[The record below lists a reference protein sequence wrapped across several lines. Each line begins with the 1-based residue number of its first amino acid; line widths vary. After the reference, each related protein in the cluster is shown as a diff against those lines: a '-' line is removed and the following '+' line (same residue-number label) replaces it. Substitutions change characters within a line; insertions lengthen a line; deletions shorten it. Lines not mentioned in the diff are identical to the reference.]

1 VNPPRV
7 LDVALVLDTHGSVP
21 IIDEQADR
29 ARLTAFPSTFGP
41 PRFALLIL
49 WSSVEHDM
57 RGAPPP
63 ARAPST
69 EEGRQPVNNGQSAPG
84 SLAAIEVADVVC
96 QFGRIRALD
105 GVSLRVM
112 AGTVVGVL
120 GPNGAGKTTL
130 IDVICGL
137 VRPSRGAV
145 HVLGED
151 VSGDTTALRARIG
164 VLPQETAL
172 YDEVTALQNLRFAA
186 ALYGVPH
193 ADARIAEVLELVGLR
208 ARARDVV
215 RGFSGGMQRRLA
227 IARALL
233 HDPPL
238 LILDEPT
245 LGVDVEA
252 RHQIWAHIRSLR
264 AGGRTVVLTTNY
276 LDEAEALC
284 DRVAILR
291 AGKLVAEDTPAALGA
306 RTGRCLELEC
316 WEQGATELSAALR
329 THPGVLRAEI
339 VDFGLRVYLG
349 VDTTPEDVVR
359 AARQVCAV
367 EGFRTRS
374 PDLVE
379 VFRSL
384 TANSTEP

>member
-1 VNPPRV
+1 VEV
-7 LDVALVLDTHGSVP
+7 VDVTCS
-21 IIDEQADR
+21 
-29 ARLTAFPSTFGP
+29 FGP
-41 PRFALLIL
+41 R
-49 WSSVEHDM
+49 
-57 RGAPPP
+57 
-63 ARAPST
+63 
-69 EEGRQPVNNGQSAPG
+69 
-84 SLAAIEVADVVC
+84 
-96 QFGRIRALD
+96 RALD
-105 GVSLRVM
+105 GVSLRVLP
-112 AGTVVGVL
+112 GTVVGIV

-137 VRPSRGAV
+137 VRPSRGTV
-145 HVLGED
+145 RVLGGD
-151 VSGDTTALRARIG
+151 VAAHAAAVRARIG

-186 ALYGVPH
+186 ALYGLPH
-193 ADARIAEVLELVGLR
+193 PNARIAEVLDLVRLGER
-208 ARARDVV
+208 MHDVV

-245 LGVDVEA
+245 VGVDVEA

-291 AGKLVAEDTPAALGA
+291 AGKLVAEDTPAALA
-306 RTGRCLELEC
+306 ERTGRCLELEC
-316 WEQGATELSAALR
+316 WDQGATALGAALQD
-329 THPGVLRAEI
+329 HGGVLRTEV
-339 VDFGLRVYLG
+339 VDFGLRVYLAAG
-349 VDTTPEDVVR
+349 ATPEDVVH
-359 AARQVCAV
+359 AARRVCAV

-384 TANSTEP
+384 TAGSGPS

>member
-1 VNPPRV
+1 MTQTAIATPASVV
-7 LDVALVLDTHGSVP
+7 ADSVAAIDVVDVTC
-21 IIDEQADR
+21 
-29 ARLTAFPSTFGP
+29 TFG
-41 PRFALLIL
+41 R
-49 WSSVEHDM
+49 V
-57 RGAPPP
+57 
-63 ARAPST
+63 
-69 EEGRQPVNNGQSAPG
+69 
-84 SLAAIEVADVVC
+84 
-96 QFGRIRALD
+96 RALD
-105 GVSLRVM
+105 GLSLRVQP
-112 AGTVVGVL
+112 GTVVGVV

-137 VRPSRGAV
+137 VRPSRGSV
-145 HVLGED
+145 RVLGED
-151 VSGDTTALRARIG
+151 VAVNAAAIRARIG

-186 ALYGVPH
+186 ALYGVPRP
-193 ADARIAEVLELVGLR
+193 DARIAEVLELVGLS

-227 IARALL
+227 VARALL

-245 LGVDVEA
+245 VGVDVEA

-316 WEQGATELSAALR
+316 WDQGAAQLCEALR
-329 THPGVLRAEI
+329 GYRGVLRAEV
-339 VDFGLRVYLG
+339 VDFGVRVYLA
-349 VDTTPEDVVR
+349 VDVSPEDVVHE
-359 AARQVCAV
+359 ARGICPVD
-367 EGFRTRS
+367 GFRTRS

-384 TANSTEP
+384 TAKSTT

>member
-1 VNPPRV
+1 MTCV
-7 LDVALVLDTHGSVP
+7 VP
-21 IIDEQADR
+21 ISARCSSDGGRAD
-29 ARLTAFPSTFGP
+29 
-41 PRFALLIL
+41 
-49 WSSVEHDM
+49 
-57 RGAPPP
+57 
-63 ARAPST
+63 
-69 EEGRQPVNNGQSAPG
+69 PVNNGKPT
-84 SLAAIEVADVVC
+84 LARPETPESRPAVDVADVVC

-112 AGTVVGVL
+112 PGTVVGVV

-172 YDEVTALQNLRFAA
+172 YDEVTAWQNVRFAA
-186 ALYGVPH
+186 ALYGVPRPER
-193 ADARIAEVLELVGLR
+193 RIAEVLELVGLS

-245 LGVDVEA
+245 VGVDVEA

-291 AGKLVAEDTPAALGA
+291 AGTLVADDTPAALGA

-316 WEQGATELSAALR
+316 WDSGVKELADALR
-329 THPGVLRAEI
+329 SRPGVLRAEV
-339 VDFGLRVYLG
+339 VDFGIRVYLDG
-349 VDTTPEDVVR
+349 ETTPEDIVR
-359 AARQVCAV
+359 A
-367 EGFRTRS
+367 
-374 PDLVE
+374 
-379 VFRSL
+379 
-384 TANSTEP
+384 

>member
-1 VNPPRV
+1 MPETRSSANTPAVEAM
-7 LDVALVLDTHGSVP
+7 DVSC
-21 IIDEQADR
+21 
-29 ARLTAFPSTFGP
+29 TFG
-41 PRFALLIL
+41 R
-49 WSSVEHDM
+49 V
-57 RGAPPP
+57 
-63 ARAPST
+63 
-69 EEGRQPVNNGQSAPG
+69 
-84 SLAAIEVADVVC
+84 
-96 QFGRIRALD
+96 RALD
-105 GVSLRVM
+105 HVSLRV
-112 AGTVVGVL
+112 ASATVVGIV

-137 VRPSRGAV
+137 VRPSQGAV
-145 HVLGED
+145 RVLGHD
-151 VSGDTTALRARIG
+151 VAASSAALRARIG

-172 YDEVTALQNLRFAA
+172 YDEVTAQQNLRFAA
-186 ALYGVPH
+186 ALYGVPRP
-193 ADARIAEVLELVGLR
+193 DRRIAEVLELVGLS

-233 HDPPL
+233 HEPPL
-238 LILDEPT
+238 LILDEAT
-245 LGVDVEA
+245 VGVDVEA

-316 WEQGATELSAALR
+316 WDGGATELSAALR

>member
-1 VNPPRV
+1 VNEARPK
-7 LDVALVLDTHGSVP
+7 
-21 IIDEQADR
+21 R
-29 ARLTAFPSTFGP
+29 AGESKAAASP
-41 PRFALLIL
+41 
-49 WSSVEHDM
+49 
-57 RGAPPP
+57 
-63 ARAPST
+63 
-69 EEGRQPVNNGQSAPG
+69 
-84 SLAAIEVADVVC
+84 AIEVRDVVC
-96 QFGRIRALD
+96 RFGRICALD
-105 GVSLRVM
+105 GLSLEVRT
-112 AGTVVGVL
+112 GTVVGIV

-137 VRPSRGAV
+137 VRPSQGTVR
-145 HVLGED
+145 VLGHD

-172 YDEVTALQNLRFAA
+172 YDEVSAWQNLSFAA
-186 ALYGVPH
+186 ALYGVPN
-193 ADARIAEVLELVGLR
+193 APARIAELLALMGLS
-208 ARARDVV
+208 ARAKDVV

-245 LGVDVEA
+245 VGVDVEA

-291 AGKLVAEDTPAALGA
+291 GGTLIAEDTPAALEA

-316 WEQGATELSAALR
+316 SDESATQLSVTLR
-329 THPGVLRAEI
+329 EHSGVLRTET
-339 VDFGLRVYLG
+339 VDFGVRLYLA
-349 VDTTPEDVVR
+349 VDAAPEDVVR
-359 AARQVCAV
+359 DARRVCAV
-367 EGFRTRS
+367 VGFRTRS

-384 TANSTEP
+384 TGESRAK

>member
-1 VNPPRV
+1 MLLNKPLNGRSLPNAVSSECGLAV
-7 LDVALVLDTHGSVP
+7 DVRHVTCN
-21 IIDEQADR
+21 
-29 ARLTAFPSTFGP
+29 FGG
-41 PRFALLIL
+41 
-49 WSSVEHDM
+49 V
-57 RGAPPP
+57 
-63 ARAPST
+63 
-69 EEGRQPVNNGQSAPG
+69 
-84 SLAAIEVADVVC
+84 
-96 QFGRIRALD
+96 RALD
-105 GVSLRVM
+105 GVSLQVVQ
-112 AGTVVGVL
+112 GTVMGIV

-137 VRPSRGAV
+137 VHPSEGSVR
-145 HVLGED
+145 VLGED
-151 VSGDTTALRARIG
+151 VGANSVALRARLG

-172 YDEVTALQNLRFAA
+172 YDEVTARQNLRFAA

-193 ADARIAEVLELVGLR
+193 ADARVDEVLELVGLS

-215 RGFSGGMQRRLA
+215 RGFSGGMQRRVA

-233 HDPPL
+233 HDPSL

-264 AGGRTVVLTTNY
+264 VGGRTVVLTTNY

-291 AGKLVAEDTPAALGA
+291 AGKLVAEDTPTALAA

-316 WEQGATELSAALR
+316 PPPNTANLRAALDG
-329 THPGVLRAEI
+329 HSGVLRAEAA
-339 VDFGLRVYLG
+339 DFGLRVYIAA
-349 VDTTPEDVVR
+349 DAAPEDIVR
-359 AARQVCAV
+359 AARKVCRV
-367 EGFRTRS
+367 DSFRNRS

-384 TANSTEP
+384 TGEPALP

>member
-1 VNPPRV
+1 VT
-7 LDVALVLDTHGSVP
+7 LDL
-21 IIDEQADR
+21 QA
-29 ARLTAFPSTFGP
+29 AAGEMEKTSTA
-41 PRFALLIL
+41 
-49 WSSVEHDM
+49 
-57 RGAPPP
+57 
-63 ARAPST
+63 
-69 EEGRQPVNNGQSAPG
+69 
-84 SLAAIEVADVVC
+84 VADVDIADVTC
-96 QFGRIRALD
+96 TFGRVCALD
-105 GVSLRVM
+105 GVSLRVRT
-112 AGTVVGVL
+112 GTVVGIV

-137 VRPSRGAV
+137 VRPTSGTAR
-145 HVLGED
+145 VLGED
-151 VSGDTTALRARIG
+151 VAAHAATLRARIG

-172 YDEVTALQNLRFAA
+172 YDEVTPVQNLRFAA
-186 ALYGVPH
+186 ALYGVRNP
-193 ADARIAEVLELVGLR
+193 AARIAEVLELVGLS
-208 ARARDVV
+208 ARARDTV

-245 LGVDVEA
+245 VGVDVEA

-316 WEQGATELSAALR
+316 LKENATTLSLALR
-329 THPGVLRAEI
+329 NQRGVLRTEV
-339 VDFGLRVYLG
+339 VDFGLLVYLA
-349 VDTTPEDVVR
+349 VDAAPEDVVR
-359 AARQVCAV
+359 EARRVCQVD
-367 EGFRTRS
+367 GFRTRS

-384 TANSTEP
+384 TATSAAS

>member
-1 VNPPRV
+1 V
-7 LDVALVLDTHGSVP
+7 D
-21 IIDEQADR
+21 DR
-29 ARLTAFPSTFGP
+29 R
-41 PRFALLIL
+41 
-49 WSSVEHDM
+49 
-57 RGAPPP
+57 PP
-63 ARAPST
+63 AAREAEPGPAP
-69 EEGRQPVNNGQSAPG
+69 
-84 SLAAIEVADVVC
+84 AIEVTDVVC

-112 AGTVVGVL
+112 PGTVVGVV

-130 IDVICGL
+130 IDVVCGL
-137 VRPSRGAV
+137 VRPSRGTV
-145 HVLGED
+145 RVLGQG
-151 VSGDTTALRARIG
+151 VTGNTTTLRARIG

-172 YDEVTALQNLRFAA
+172 YDEVTAWQNLRFAA
-186 ALYGVPH
+186 ALYGVAHP
-193 ADARIAEVLELVGLR
+193 DTRIAEVLDLVGLR
-208 ARARDVV
+208 ERARDVV

-233 HDPPL
+233 HNPAL

-245 LGVDVEA
+245 VGVDVEA

-264 AGGRTVVLTTNY
+264 AGGRTVMLTTNY

-291 AGKLVAEDTPAALGA
+291 AGALVAEDTPSALSE

-316 WEQGATELSAALR
+316 WEQDATELSVALR
-329 THPGVLRAEI
+329 EYPGVLRTEI
-339 VDFGLRVYLG
+339 VDFGLRLYVRVG
-349 VDTTPEDVVR
+349 TNPEDVVR
-359 AARQVCAV
+359 AARKVRAV

-384 TANSTEP
+384 TAGGQDP